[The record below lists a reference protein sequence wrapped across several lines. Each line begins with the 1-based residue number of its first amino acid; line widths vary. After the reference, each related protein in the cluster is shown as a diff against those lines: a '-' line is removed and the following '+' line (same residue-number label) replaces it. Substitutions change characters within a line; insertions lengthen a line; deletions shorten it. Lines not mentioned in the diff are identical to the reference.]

1 MAAVAPPPAPAPA
14 APSPAP
20 AAAPPAPAPAAAT
33 VPVADRILYFCAAGR
48 QRFWLYEG
56 FVCVVGV
63 KGLALAASLG
73 VKGFV
78 FPWLLRRSVP
88 CRVLLSVL
96 AALFA

>member
-14 APSPAP
+14 APAP
-20 AAAPPAPAPAAAT
+20 AAAAPAPAPAT

-63 KGLALAASLG
+63 KGFALAASLG

-78 FPWLLRRSVP
+78 FPWWLRRSVP